1 MKLSLS
7 EARSVNKIEISRKS
21 ISTYCVK
28 IHGVPVNR
36 IQEEE
41 ISYTWSSKQEALIC
55 ARGIGKMF
63 NLPSELILIDS
74 GI

>member
-7 EARSVNKIEISRKS
+7 EAESVNKIEISRKS
-21 ISTYCVK
+21 TSTYCVK

-36 IQEEE
+36 TKEEE
-41 ISYTWSSKQEALIC
+41 ISYIWNSKQEALIC

-63 NLPSELILIDS
+63 NLPSERILIDTN
-74 GI
+74 I

>member
-7 EARSVNKIEISRKS
+7 EAESVNKIEISRKNP
-21 ISTYCVK
+21 STYCVK
-28 IHGVPVNR
+28 ISGVPVN
-36 IQEEE
+36 QTSEGE
-41 ISYTWSSKQEALIC
+41 ISYIWSSKQEALIC

-63 NLPSELILIDS
+63 NLPSELIHIDS